1 MNVRLGVK
9 VRVRVRA
16 RVTLQPRPKPQV
28 ARHVRLPPP
37 MPPVREAA
45 MRSRSPRRE
54 AAPSSTRVDF
64 STLPP
69 EFDSG
74 LFQTSLAEAI
84 SHRNFGRAKK
94 LRVQIFQG
102 TLHAMREG
110 YRIAGQAISVPPPL
124 SAIPIN
130 APRQLVLTEG
140 AGPAPVVVVDGDTL
154 GVARHLLLGGFS
166 HVSVLNMASAAR
178 PGGGV
183 WGGSAAQEESLCRR
197 SNLWA
202 FLEGMRRRHYP
213 LPVNGGL
220 VSPGVTVFRGTES
233 QGYPFLLEPF
243 NVSVISAAAEH
254 ISTRSYTPTQRAR
267 MDALAKSIVK
277 MVASDAAAARRQ
289 QRQAGVLAGDMRCA
303 TVLGALGC
311 GAFKNPPEEV
321 ADAFAVAL
329 RELAMRQD
337 DGDAGVDLVAFAIVN
352 DHNSPQGGNLAVFQR
367 VFPGSMLELF
377 PAGHSLR

>member
-1 MNVRLGVK
+1 
-9 VRVRVRA
+9 
-16 RVTLQPRPKPQV
+16 
-28 ARHVRLPPP
+28 
-37 MPPVREAA
+37 
-45 MRSRSPRRE
+45 
-54 AAPSSTRVDF
+54 
-64 STLPP
+64 
-69 EFDSG
+69 
-74 LFQTSLAEAI
+74 
-84 SHRNFGRAKK
+84 
-94 LRVQIFQG
+94 
-102 TLHAMREG
+102 MREG

-130 APRQLVLTEG
+130 APRQLVLTAG

-202 FLEGMRRRHYP
+202 FLEGMRSRGFYP

-233 QGYPFLLEPF
+233 QGYPFLPEPF

-267 MDALAKSIVK
+267 MDALAKSIVN
-277 MVASDAAAARRQ
+277 MVASDAAAARRR
-289 QRQAGVLAGDMRCA
+289 QRQAGVWRA
-303 TVLGALGC
+303 TCGVLPCSAPW
-311 GAFKNPPEEV
+311 A
-321 ADAFAVAL
+321 AVRSRTRPKKSRTPL
-329 RELAMRQD
+329 PWL
-337 DGDAGVDLVAFAIVN
+337 
-352 DHNSPQGGNLAVFQR
+352 
-367 VFPGSMLELF
+367 
-377 PAGHSLR
+377 

>member
-1 MNVRLGVK
+1 
-9 VRVRVRA
+9 
-16 RVTLQPRPKPQV
+16 
-28 ARHVRLPPP
+28 
-37 MPPVREAA
+37 MPSGTA
-45 MRSRSPRRE
+45 RSRSPRQE

-130 APRQLVLTEG
+130 APRQLVLTAG
-140 AGPAPVVVVDGDTL
+140 ARPAPVVVVDGDTL

-202 FLEGMRRRHYP
+202 FLEGMRRRGFYP

-233 QGYPFLLEPF
+233 QGYPFLPEPF
-243 NVSVISAAAEH
+243 NVSVISAAAEY
-254 ISTRSYTPTQRAR
+254 ISTRSYTPTQRAI

-277 MVASDAAAARRQ
+277 MVPSDAAAARRR

-321 ADAFAVAL
+321 ADAFALAL

-352 DHNSPQGGNLAVFQR
+352 DHNSPQGGNLAVFRR
-367 VFPGSMLELF
+367 VFPGSMPAFF